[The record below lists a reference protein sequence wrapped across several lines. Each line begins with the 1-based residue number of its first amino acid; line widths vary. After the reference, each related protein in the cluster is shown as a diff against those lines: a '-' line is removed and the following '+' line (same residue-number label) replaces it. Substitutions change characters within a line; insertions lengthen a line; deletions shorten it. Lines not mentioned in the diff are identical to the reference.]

1 MYSFAIRLQLQTWH
15 AEEGVLL
22 LVCWYT
28 TACAYSLL
36 MQHCLQVSVDNIDAD
51 LFGRNVRGGSF
62 QPSDDTLHA
71 IKSQAIG
78 MLAEAYEKNMVSLT
92 APSTAIYISSLA
104 EPTHFECR
112 TFCCTCDM
120 YV

>member
-1 MYSFAIRLQLQTWH
+1 
-15 AEEGVLL
+15 
-22 LVCWYT
+22 
-28 TACAYSLL
+28 

-92 APSTAIYISSLA
+92 VPSAYLA
-104 EPTHFECR
+104 LLN
-112 TFCCTCDM
+112 
-120 YV
+120 